1 MNNNQIKITLLRKS
15 KNEIT
20 IFKSSEKTIPNKYI
34 LENNINIQ
42 SDYISH
48 VIKQEVRGVEK
59 SYKNI
64 VYNIQDDKTIII
76 NIETLNIKNKKD
88 LLKIIKCE
96 IKQYTPINIDDYR
109 IKYKIINSNKNKL
122 NLQVILI
129 EKVTINLCNQI
140 SKKLK
145 SKPRI
150 LNVNCDILQKLLSL
164 NLIQD
169 FSKEGVF
176 IECKDR
182 DFIINIVKE
191 NKIYESHILPRTI
204 QSYES
209 VVNSIKDFKT
219 IYYYGKN
226 DPFIK
231 SYLSDDF
238 KIRPLEIDDNIK
250 LIKNKKLLRDKSINY
265 INSIGMII

>member
-1 MNNNQIKITLLRKS
+1 M
-15 KNEIT
+15 
-20 IFKSSEKTIPNKYI
+20 
-34 LENNINIQ
+34 
-42 SDYISH
+42 
-48 VIKQEVRGVEK
+48 
-59 SYKNI
+59 
-64 VYNIQDDKTIII
+64 
-76 NIETLNIKNKKD
+76 
-88 LLKIIKCE
+88 
-96 IKQYTPINIDDYR
+96 
-109 IKYKIINSNKNKL
+109 

-129 EKVTINLCNQI
+129 EKVTINLCDQI

-145 SKPRI
+145 SKTRI

-169 FSKEGVF
+169 FSKEGIF

-182 DFIINIVKE
+182 EFIINIVKQ
-191 NKIYESHILPRTI
+191 NKIYESHVLPRTI

-209 VVNSIKDFKT
+209 VLNSIKDFET

-226 DPFIK
+226 DLFIK

-238 KIRPLEIDDNIK
+238 KIRPLEIDGNIK
-250 LIKNKKLLRDKSINY
+250 LIKNKESLDDKSINY

>member
-1 MNNNQIKITLLRKS
+1 M
-15 KNEIT
+15 
-20 IFKSSEKTIPNKYI
+20 
-34 LENNINIQ
+34 
-42 SDYISH
+42 H
-48 VIKQEVRGVEK
+48 
-59 SYKNI
+59 
-64 VYNIQDDKTIII
+64 
-76 NIETLNIKNKKD
+76 
-88 LLKIIKCE
+88 
-96 IKQYTPINIDDYR
+96 
-109 IKYKIINSNKNKL
+109 
-122 NLQVILI
+122 VILI

-140 SKKLK
+140 STKLK

>member
-1 MNNNQIKITLLRKS
+1 MKITLLRKS

-20 IFKSSEKTIPNKYI
+20 IFKSVLKNIPKEYTEK
-34 LENNINIQ
+34 INIKEQ
-42 SDYISH
+42 ADYISH
-48 VIKQEVRGVEK
+48 IIKQEIRGVEK

-64 VYNIQDDKTIII
+64 VYNIQDNKTIII

-88 LLKIIKCE
+88 LLKIIKYE
-96 IKQYTPINIDDYR
+96 IKQYTLINIDDYT
-109 IKYKIINSNKNKL
+109 IKYRIINSSKNKL

-129 EKVTINLCNQI
+129 EKVTINLCDQI
-140 SKKLK
+140 SKNLK
-145 SKPRI
+145 SKTRI

-169 FSKEGVF
+169 FSKEGVL

-191 NKIYESHILPRTI
+191 NKIYESHVLPRTI

-209 VVNSIKDFKT
+209 VANSIKDFKT

-238 KIRPLEIDDNIK
+238 KIRPLKIDGNIK
-250 LIKNKKLLRDKSINY
+250 LIKNKESLGNKSINY
-265 INSIGMII
+265 INSIGMIM